1 MAVQFGGTGSA
12 EHKRLTFKV
21 KTSGTNK
28 FARQRSQ
35 GQRAPMQALNEE
47 DENSKLEEDEDED
60 EQDQVDRARKN
71 FRQLHDSDGD

>member
-1 MAVQFGGTGSA
+1 
-12 EHKRLTFKV
+12 
-21 KTSGTNK
+21 
-28 FARQRSQ
+28 
-35 GQRAPMQALNEE
+35 MQALNEE